1 MNVFKKNKTQKNK
14 TQQITNVITIAVSDC
29 LDF

>member
-1 MNVFKKNKTQKNK
+1 MNVFKKITQKNHL
-14 TQQITNVITIAVSDC
+14 QITNVITIAVSDC

>member
-1 MNVFKKNKTQKNK
+1 MNVFKKKTTQKNHL
-14 TQQITNVITIAVSDC
+14 QITNVITIAVSDC